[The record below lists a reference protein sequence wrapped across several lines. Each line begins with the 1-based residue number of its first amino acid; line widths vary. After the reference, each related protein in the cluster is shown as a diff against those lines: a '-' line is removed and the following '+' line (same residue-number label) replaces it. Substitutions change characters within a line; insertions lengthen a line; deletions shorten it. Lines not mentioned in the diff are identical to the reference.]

1 MPLSLPRRKP
11 ANRQAPLKRHLPR
24 PRERHPVHGAVVGHI
39 TDLETIVCRRVNG
52 PTRVQTKRRH
62 RSTVSV
68 ADRANPGSDAQRS
81 PGQCNVGCNLHSDS
95 AAFTWTGQLLSRPI
109 EDCEGCPRGAGVR
122 NLSLDGHRPSRPDL
136 HCNFGGVPLGGGVV
150 EEIPD
155 RCRGVPYRRARPAH
169 REQHTPSLASQ
180 AGRLVCGF

>member
-68 ADRANPGSDAQRS
+68 ADRADPGSDAQRS

-95 AAFTWTGQLLSRPI
+95 AAFTWTGHYLSRPVD
-109 EDCEGCPRGAGVR
+109 DCDGYAALAAIRNIGLDDPSPVVQIHLAISVARLAAPRSFQELTPGCSGVR
-122 NLSLDGHRPSRPDL
+122 AVLVLVRSGPAVRSSRREPTL
-136 HCNFGGVPLGGGVV
+136 LGM
-150 EEIPD
+150 
-155 RCRGVPYRRARPAH
+155 
-169 REQHTPSLASQ
+169 
-180 AGRLVCGF
+180 